1 MIVLGVDPGLTGAFA
16 FLDHHGQIIAVED
29 MWTIEI
35 REAGPNTTVKR
46 EIDVLSMW
54 EAVRDRVKADDAAL
68 AFMEHTSSVGA
79 VQGEQA
85 KLSLAASKASCMA
98 VMTLAKLDVHRVTP
112 RSWKAFYGIKEPVKG
127 VVGPDGKKLPDGKK
141 QALALARKFWPGC
154 QAFAREK
161 DHNRAEAAL
170 IARFGQRHFT

>member
-1 MIVLGVDPGLTGAFA
+1 MLTIGIDPGLTGAIA
-16 FLDHHGQIIAVED
+16 FVDHHGHIVAVED
-29 MWTIEI
+29 MWTIAI
-35 REAGPNTTVKR
+35 PEAGPNTTIKR

-54 EAVRDRVKADDAAL
+54 EAIRERVKADDAAL
-68 AFMEHTSSVGA
+68 AVMEHTSSIGA
-79 VQGEQA
+79 LQGEQA

-98 VMTLAKLDVHRVTP
+98 VMTLANLDVHRVTP
-112 RSWKAFYGIKEPVKG
+112 RAWKAFYGIKEPSKG
-127 VVGPDGKKLPDGKK
+127 AVDRDGKKLPDGKK

-170 IARFGQRHFT
+170 IARFGQRHFA